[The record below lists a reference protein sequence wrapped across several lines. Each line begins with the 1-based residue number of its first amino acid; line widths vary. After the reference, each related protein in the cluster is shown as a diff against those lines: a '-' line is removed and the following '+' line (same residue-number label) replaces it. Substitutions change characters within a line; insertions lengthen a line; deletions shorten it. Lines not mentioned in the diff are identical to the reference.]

1 MVPEDWQVVFSVQG
15 LRAPDE
21 LQLDDSILIKGT
33 IHDSAHIF
41 LKGSIIDEDDRDR
54 LFDASKLKLKKIL
67 QIYGLISNF
76 HASTNPGYSA
86 KKISSESP
94 FGVIDISIGLTL
106 VPVVMDNQRKE
117 HEPLLKKTLE
127 KYTLMETRGQTGFLL
142 NAIDYYHRS
151 LGDTNRQEKLIDSM
165 ICLES
170 LFSGGG
176 GELRLR
182 YSLRMAHLLGVL
194 QKEKIPK
201 IFNNVYSLYDKRN
214 KVVHG
219 VEGVE
224 LDDKKIWKFL
234 KNLKEAIKL
243 FIHIET
249 SKDELLKLLDE
260 SVYDVKK
267 RKKLKQKVTQSI
279 SKW

>member
-1 MVPEDWQVVFSVQG
+1 MVPEDWQVVFVVQG

-21 LQLDDSILIKGT
+21 LKLDDSILIKGT
-33 IHDSAHIF
+33 IHDSAQIF
-41 LKGSIIDEDDRDR
+41 FRGSIIDEDDKDR
-54 LFDASKLKLKKIL
+54 LFDAMRKKLGKIL

-76 HASTNPGYSA
+76 HASVNSGLSA
-86 KKISSESP
+86 RKITSESP
-94 FGVIDISIGLTL
+94 FGVVGTSIGLSMI
-106 VPVVMDNQRKE
+106 PVVMDDQRKE
-117 HEPLLKKTLE
+117 HEPLLIKTLE
-127 KYTLMETRGQTGFLL
+127 KNALMETRAHSGFIL

-151 LGDTNRQEKLIDSM
+151 LGDTNREEKLIDSM

-194 QKEKIPK
+194 QKEKIPEL
-201 IFNNVYSLYDKRN
+201 FNNVYSLYDKRN

-219 VEGVE
+219 VEGVK
-224 LDDKKIWKFL
+224 LDDKEIWKFQ
-234 KNLKEAIKL
+234 KNLKESIKI

-249 SKDELLKLLDE
+249 SKDKFLKLLDE

-267 RKKLKQKVTQSI
+267 RRNLEQIVTQSI